1 MTDAAVSTAAA
12 LRPAKMIFVK
22 LVVADLDAMVDF
34 YQRAF
39 GMVAT
44 RTIEMDDLKEV
55 ILQRS
60 ADDKGPS
67 LILYFNKDCRSLT
80 VGSAHGPIGLAVE
93 DVDRAFA
100 HAIVQGAAAVRE
112 PFDVPGMRVAFVADP
127 EGHEIEMVRFK
138 G

>member
-1 MTDAAVSTAAA
+1 MNDAAVQTSSA
-12 LRPAKMIFVK
+12 LRPARMIFVK

-34 YQRAF
+34 YRRAF
-39 GMVAT
+39 GLVAT

-67 LILYFNKDCRSLT
+67 LILYFHKDCRPLA
-80 VGSAHGPIGLAVE
+80 VGSAHGPVGLAVE

-100 HAIVQGAAAVRE
+100 QAVAQGAAAVRE
-112 PFDVPGMRVAFVADP
+112 PFDVPGMRVAFVNDP
-127 EGHEIEMVRFK
+127 EGHEIEMVRFT